1 MKNTRKNVILEIVE
15 KYEVDTQETLQALL
29 LERGFAV
36 TQATVSR
43 DIKELSLVK
52 TMSDNGGY
60 KYSLPPKSPA
70 RGESS
75 MFESLFLNSVK
86 AIDRGMNTVV
96 IKCHTGMANAVC
108 SQLDALAFGEIVGTL
123 AGDDTIFLLM
133 RSEAEAKRMT
143 EKLNKLL

>member
-1 MKNTRKNVILEIVE
+1 MKDTRKNAILDIVD

-52 TMSDNGGY
+52 IMSDNGGY
-60 KYSLPPKSPA
+60 KYSVPLKSPA
-70 RGESS
+70 RTESS
-75 MFESLFLNSVK
+75 MFESLFVNSVK

-133 RSEAEAKRMT
+133 RNESEAKRMT
-143 EKLNKLL
+143 EKLGKLL